1 MNFKEWLT
9 VLIALVWFVGATV
22 IALANVGGSWDSKE
36 LAAWQK
42 APSLSG
48 RLSKYTPYTAIKY
61 TPV

>member
-36 LAAWQK
+36 LAAWLALGVGPPLLLVGWMWVK
-42 APSLSG
+42 RRRDS
-48 RLSKYTPYTAIKY
+48 
-61 TPV
+61 

>member
-36 LAAWQK
+36 LAAWLALVGWMWVK
-42 APSLSG
+42 RRRDS
-48 RLSKYTPYTAIKY
+48 
-61 TPV
+61 